1 MDNAFTDLDARQVK
15 YDVPGYTGSSMYV
28 HQGFYEVILLVQ
40 LESGDVSANS
50 LLRSVIFSLSLQCL
64 HQQKTD
70 RMAVGLPHCAGS
82 RHCSY

>member
-40 LESGDVSANS
+40 LETGVVMF
-50 LLRSVIFSLSLQCL
+50 LPTLYY
-64 HQQKTD
+64 
-70 RMAVGLPHCAGS
+70 AV
-82 RHCSY
+82 